1 MLIYHGYIN
10 AFLDNMWQH
19 MNYIVCALTKHLRN
33 SDVNVKI
40 LNKTD
45 ICTVLLLSGK
55 KYTIINEKITIY
67 MKNKQSF
74 DVQIYL
80 SQSDNR
86 ASYICKCVVC
96 YCFKK

>member
-55 KYTIINEKITIY
+55 KYTIVPSLLIFISALPSLKEYTRLII
-67 MKNKQSF
+67 
-74 DVQIYL
+74 L
-80 SQSDNR
+80 LPL
-86 ASYICKCVVC
+86 
-96 YCFKK
+96 